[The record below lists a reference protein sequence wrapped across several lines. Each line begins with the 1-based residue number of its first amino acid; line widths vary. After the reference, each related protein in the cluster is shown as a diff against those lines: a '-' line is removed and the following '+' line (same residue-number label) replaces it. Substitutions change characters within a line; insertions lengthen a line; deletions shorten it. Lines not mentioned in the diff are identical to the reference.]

1 VEEDESAKET
11 RVGRNHA
18 NMCDGSQGRKYI
30 KKERKVNRVEP

>member
-1 VEEDESAKET
+1 MSLQRRCT